1 MIILDACKKSS
12 NLRCM
17 KQVFILV
24 VTVLISGVLA
34 LPTWGQNV
42 NRVEITV
49 IKASRCFIANGIPD
63 HPIGVFPN
71 RGNPNTVLEQQ
82 LNVCVPLKPKRGLV
96 PKFIKGIIGVAINGV
111 PFRPNTA
118 GFWDPN
124 GRRGHSRHGNKN
136 WSVEIFGAPG
146 KLGLDFNNGHVGRA
160 GMYHYHGIAISLT
173 KTSGS
178 SLVGYARDG
187 FEIHYIPSE
196 RKSGW
201 QLKRGM
207 RPSGGPLG
215 AYDGSYNE
223 DYEYVGGKNRLDQC
237 NGGEL
242 LDNYVYF
249 ITDNYPFVPRCL
261 FGEISSDFDSNRH
274 R

>member
-1 MIILDACKKSS
+1 M
-12 NLRCM
+12 
-17 KQVFILV
+17 
-24 VTVLISGVLA
+24 
-34 LPTWGQNV
+34 
-42 NRVEITV
+42 
-49 IKASRCFIANGIPD
+49 
-63 HPIGVFPN
+63 
-71 RGNPNTVLEQQ
+71 
-82 LNVCVPLKPKRGLV
+82 PLKPKRGPV

-124 GRRGHSRHGNKN
+124 GRRGHSRHGNRN

-187 FEIHYIPSE
+187 FEIHYLPIE

-201 QLKRGM
+201 QLKSGI
-207 RPSGGPLG
+207 RPSGGPPG
-215 AYDGSYNE
+215 VYDGSYNE
-223 DYEYVGGKNRLDQC
+223 DYEYLGGENRLDQC
-237 NGGEL
+237 NGGEMQG
-242 LDNYVYF
+242 NYAYF

-261 FGEISSDFDSNRH
+261 YGEISSDFDSNRH